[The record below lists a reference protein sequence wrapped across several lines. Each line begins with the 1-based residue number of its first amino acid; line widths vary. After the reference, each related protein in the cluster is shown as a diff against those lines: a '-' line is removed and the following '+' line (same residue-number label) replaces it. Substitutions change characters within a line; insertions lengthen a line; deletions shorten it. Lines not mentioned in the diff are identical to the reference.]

1 VMRQDLAGSS
11 VVIVAQHF
19 NPSVATQLW
28 LVGTELPAA
37 SDFQPGCVC
46 ADVYPGAA
54 ESTVAP
60 ANGVYSGPEEYPVA
74 DFYDPALWV
83 WSEESFEA
91 RQALQRYSEA
101 THADY

>member
-1 VMRQDLAGSS
+1 MRQDLAGSS

-28 LVGTELPAA
+28 LVGTELAA
-37 SDFQPGCVC
+37 ESDFQPGCIF
-46 ADVYPGAA
+46 ADVNTGAA
-54 ESTVAP
+54 QSIVAP
-60 ANGVYSGPEEYPVA
+60 ANGTRSSPNEYPVA
-74 DFYDPALWV
+74 DFYDPVHFV

-91 RQALQRYSEA
+91 RQALKRYSEA